1 VAGPLAGR
9 CSFCDAENAC
19 RGAGQCSV
27 ARSQCPAPA
36 ITGLAPAQGIRA
48 GGAAVVIVGN
58 DFGSSVNNVAA
69 VSVGNTECADV
80 VYVNTSAVVC
90 VTAPC
95 TGTCHGNVMMLAYGQ
110 PISGPTFTYVANP
123 TVGAVAPSTVCQRSP
138 VCA

>member
-1 VAGPLAGR
+1 M
-9 CSFCDAENAC
+9 
-19 RGAGQCSV
+19 
-27 ARSQCPAPA
+27 
-36 ITGLAPAQGIRA
+36 
-48 GGAAVVIVGN
+48 VIVGN